1 MKRLLIYWF
10 LKIHKKTCKK
20 ELRNETIKNKIN
32 KNTNKRETIKN
43 CGDLQSFDF

>member
-20 ELRNETIKNKIN
+20 ELRNEKKQNQQEYK
-32 KNTNKRETIKN
+32 
-43 CGDLQSFDF
+43 